1 MRGDTE
7 ARLWLES
14 SKKLGMALGL
24 LNTSKAVNAL
34 NLPPQNHT
42 TVHVAGSN
50 GKGTT
55 CALLCTALTNEGIS
69 NLMFSSP
76 HLVRVEERIR
86 INGIPVQPDVF
97 DRALEK
103 VYAATTTKD
112 IRVTFFE
119 ITFLISLVIASE
131 ADVEVMVLETG
142 LGGRLDATR
151 VAHADISVLTS
162 LSLEHTDILG
172 DDLAT
177 IAMEKAAIARAY
189 CPMIVRLPRDENIR
203 IAVEETALTAGMS
216 ELGEDIGPAKL
227 TFVKVPHGASFR
239 QEAEWLVEEIWTH
252 LECVNPLH
260 RPVTENCV
268 WPARMQLIETLDPSH
283 PSFLLDG
290 AHNPSGI
297 TRVVNELSVNSRVS
311 EGSWVMLLG
320 TSPQTDMN
328 SALEPL
334 LQLCKH
340 SPPLAIILSEP
351 QGGRYP
357 AVPVFKLKKWF
368 EGLGIPIVP
377 HPMPNDAIAYAKENF
392 SQPILVVSIGSL
404 YLQGNILDAMGLASD
419 ENLSFVAKH

>member
-1 MRGDTE
+1 MGGDTE
-7 ARLWLES
+7 GRLWLES

-24 LNTSKAVNAL
+24 LNTSKAVDAL

-76 HLVRVEERIR
+76 HLIRVEERIR

-97 DRALEK
+97 NRALEK
-103 VYAATTTKD
+103 VYAATTTKG

-119 ITFLISLVIASE
+119 ITFLVSPVIASE
-131 ADVEVMVLETG
+131 ADVEVMVMETG

-151 VAHADISVLTS
+151 VAKADIGVLTS
-162 LSLEHTDILG
+162 LSLEHTDVLG
-172 DDLAT
+172 DELTT
-177 IAMEKAAIARAY
+177 IAMEKAAIARAH
-189 CPMIVRLPRDENIR
+189 CPMIVRRPEDENIR
-203 IAVEETALTAGMS
+203 SAIEETTLKAGMS
-216 ELGEDIGPAKL
+216 ELGEVSGPAEL
-227 TFVKVPHGASFR
+227 MFVDIPLGASFR
-239 QEAEWLVEEIWTH
+239 EEAECLVREIWSH

-260 RPVTENCV
+260 QPMTENCV
-268 WPARMQLIETLDPSH
+268 WPARMQLIEPSE
-283 PSFLLDG
+283 PSEPFFLLDG

-297 TRVVNELSVNSRVS
+297 SRVVNELSLNPSVC

-320 TSPQTDMN
+320 TSPQTDMKGTMR
-328 SALEPL
+328 PL
-334 LQLCKH
+334 VQLCKNN
-340 SPPLAIILSEP
+340 PPLAVVLSEP

-357 AVPVFKLKKWF
+357 AVPVCELKKWF
-368 EGLGIPIVP
+368 DGLGIPILS
-377 HPMPNDAIAYAKENF
+377 HSMPNDAVAYVKQNYNQ
-392 SQPILVVSIGSL
+392 STLVVSIGSL
-404 YLQGNILDAMGLASD
+404 YLQGNILEMMGLTTD